1 MQKGDEAIEELSN
14 NLDQLRKNLTNSAL
28 TKGGLKTIQDINKSF
43 DGNKGAQAR
52 TLTRG
57 ASVVGGALTGGLVG
71 SAVGPI
77 GSIAGL
83 IAGGMGAFWGNE
95 YILNKSGLNNLEAIP
110 KTDSIYTND
119 IQNGALPNFANASG
133 QPLQINVNT
142 QIKSKDPQSTEFEIL
157 DIDVPDIQYV
167 QTQQRSQ
174 TGN

>member
-1 MQKGDEAIEELSN
+1 MS
-14 NLDQLRKNLTNSAL
+14 
-28 TKGGLKTIQDINKSF
+28 IQF
-43 DGNKGAQAR
+43 
-52 TLTRG
+52 
-57 ASVVGGALTGGLVG
+57 
-71 SAVGPI
+71 
-77 GSIAGL
+77 
-83 IAGGMGAFWGNE
+83 
-95 YILNKSGLNNLEAIP
+95 LNKSGFNNLEAIP

-119 IQNGALPNFANASG
+119 IQNGALPNLANASG